1 MHDLPQ
7 GQGLKEMDMLVW
19 LGDFNYRVDAEYAE
33 AKGLVRRND
42 LSPLLSKVTLP
53 WHSMHAP
60 ARRLAPVL
68 GRCCVSLC
76 TAVHAYREI
85 IGLCSG
91 VSQFLVVKTAASAC
105 TTPRT
110 STADRSVCALWP
122 LATGRH
128 TIGYNCHTWLGSAR
142 QCADDIR
149 HQSSAQMRSLN
160 KLPHRRAAHCG
171 SSEHMSNL
179 AGR

>member
-1 MHDLPQ
+1 
-7 GQGLKEMDMLVW
+7 MLVW

-60 ARRLAPVL
+60 AWHLAPVL
-68 GRCCVSLC
+68 GRCCGSLC
-76 TAVHAYREI
+76 TAVHAYREG

-91 VSQFLVVKTAASAC
+91 VSQFLFVKSVEPVHSLR
-105 TTPRT
+105 PRT
-110 STADRSVCALWP
+110 LAADRSVYALWT

-128 TIGYNCHTWLGSAR
+128 TIG
-142 QCADDIR
+142 
-149 HQSSAQMRSLN
+149 
-160 KLPHRRAAHCG
+160 
-171 SSEHMSNL
+171 
-179 AGR
+179 